1 MKLPSTI
8 EACFGEL
15 PDPRTGPAK
24 LHKLIDIVT
33 IALLAVIC
41 IANDWVEVHDYGVAN
56 KAWLKNYLELPNG
69 IPSHDTFGRVFSMLD
84 PEAFERCFLKW
95 IQQIMSPQNREVIA
109 LDGKALRGSRDQYD
123 GQDAIVMISAYSCK
137 AGITMA
143 QQAVPEDT
151 NEIGRMPE
159 ILKLLALRECV
170 VTMDSANCQTKNA
183 SLIVQEGGDYVF
195 VVKENQAG
203 LHEQLE
209 KTFEDSDYSIA
220 HPTTHETI
228 EKGHGRIERRHF
240 TLIQHPDYLNYFNRA
255 GKWANMNSVLRVERE
270 RQLPD
275 KTERTVHYYISS
287 LKTDVVD
294 IARCIRSHWGI
305 ENRCHWILDVTFRED
320 NSRVRVGFGPEN
332 FATLRHIALNLLK
345 RETML
350 KRSIKRKRFNALM
363 DHEYLLNVL
372 LAGAP

>member
-41 IANDWVEVHDYGVAN
+41 VANDWVEVHDYGVAN

-109 LDGKALRGSRDQYD
+109 LDGKALRGSRDHYD
-123 GQDAIVMISAYSCK
+123 GQDAIVMISAYACK
-137 AGITMA
+137 AGITLA

-159 ILKLLALRECV
+159 ILKLLALRDCV

-228 EKGHGRIERRHF
+228 EKGHGRIERRHY

-275 KTERTVHYYISS
+275 KTEHTVHYYISS

-345 RETML
+345 RETTL

>member
-1 MKLPSTI
+1 MKLPSTV

-15 PDPRTGPAK
+15 PDPRTGPATRSV
-24 LHKLIDIVT
+24 HKLIDIVT

-41 IANDWVEVHDYGVAN
+41 VANDWVEVHDYGVAN
-56 KAWLKNYLELPNG
+56 EEWLKNYLELPNG

-109 LDGKALRGSRDQYD
+109 LDGKALRGSRDHYD
-123 GQDAIVMISAYSCK
+123 GQDAIVMISAYACK

-159 ILKLLALRECV
+159 ILKLLAL
-170 VTMDSANCQTKNA
+170 DSANCQTKNA

-275 KTERTVHYYISS
+275 RTERTVHYYISS
-287 LKTDVVD
+287 LKTNVVD
-294 IARCIRSHWGI
+294 IARCIRSH
-305 ENRCHWILDVTFRED
+305 
-320 NSRVRVGFGPEN
+320 
-332 FATLRHIALNLLK
+332 
-345 RETML
+345 
-350 KRSIKRKRFNALM
+350 
-363 DHEYLLNVL
+363 
-372 LAGAP
+372 